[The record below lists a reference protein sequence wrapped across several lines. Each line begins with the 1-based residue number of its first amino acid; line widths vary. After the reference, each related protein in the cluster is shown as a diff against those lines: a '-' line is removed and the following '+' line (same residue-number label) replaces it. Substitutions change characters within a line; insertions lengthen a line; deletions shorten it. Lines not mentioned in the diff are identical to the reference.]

1 MKMFQEYPVH
11 ELADIFPAMTGDE
24 YEALKTDIEA
34 QGQLDPVP
42 LWRENPGTAWQVL
55 DGRHRLRACAELGI
69 EPRYAELPDGT
80 NPARH
85 VVAAN
90 LNRRHLSES
99 QRAMIAA
106 KLSGGSRPGG
116 DRRSDH
122 YDNCRNGFTQDEAAD
137 VFSVSVKTIQRGRQV
152 LEQGDPVLVEAVVSG
167 EVNVSDA
174 ATIVAKPAEVQR
186 AAVERAMESDGKATV
201 RQEAARVEREMERAE
216 AVERAGWTPGDDRFQ
231 LIHSP
236 VADLYQH
243 VEESS
248 VDAIVTDP
256 PYSKEYLPC
265 YSELAEFA
273 VHALRPGGGLYVMTG
288 QMFLPEVIA
297 RLQVPGLAYR
307 WISAFFLPDGGKQW
321 DNIQQVSNAWKPVL
335 MFTREGETPAQYA
348 PDVINATSGR
358 NAIDKRLH
366 EWGQDMGGFA
376 QLLKGFVPPGSVVC
390 DPFLGSGTTLAAAK
404 RLGVYTGVGADID
417 ADWIA
422 ATKVRLNQES
432 TQ

>member
-1 MKMFQEYPVH
+1 MKMVQGYPVH
-11 ELADIFPAMTGDE
+11 ELANLFPAMTGDE
-24 YEALKTDIEA
+24 YAALKTDIEA

-55 DGRHRLRACAELGI
+55 DGRHRLRACAELGM
-69 EPRYAELPDGT
+69 EPHYAELPDGT
-80 NPARH
+80 DPVQY
-85 VVAAN
+85 VVAEN

-106 KLSGGSRPGG
+106 KVSEMSRRGG

-137 VFSVSVKTIQRGRQV
+137 VFSVSVKTIQRGRKV

-167 EVNVSDA
+167 EVHVSDA

-216 AVERAGWTPGDDRFQ
+216 AVEKAVLTPCDDRFQ
-231 LIHSP
+231 LIHST

-243 VEESS
+243 VEEGS

-288 QMFLPEVIA
+288 QMFFPEA
-297 RLQVPGLAYR
+297 MNRLLVPGLSYR
-307 WISAFFLPDGGKQW
+307 WMLSFCLPDGGAQW
-321 DNIQQVSNAWKPVL
+321 DGAQKVSTAWKPVVV
-335 MFTREGETPAQYA
+335 FTREGMLPSQYA
-348 PDVINATSGR
+348 PDVLNAQSGR
-358 NAIDKRLH
+358 SQIDKELH
-366 EWGQDMGGFA
+366 GWGQNVGGFA
-376 QLLKGFVPPGSVVC
+376 QLLQGFVPPGSVIA
-390 DPFLGSGTTLAAAK
+390 DPFLGSGTTLVAAK
-404 RLGVYTGVGADID
+404 RLGVYTGIGADID
-417 ADWIA
+417 ADEIA
-422 ATKVRLNQES
+422 VTKVRLKDAA
-432 TQ
+432 